1 VNDAPP
7 SELQRLLAVEFDQRG
22 WQYDLDTAHS
32 LVDEAVRRGAVDA
45 QALAAR
51 VPTAFLR
58 RNHTDRDALAR
69 AIERAIGGR
78 VPEPEHDA
86 TVTLVAQDNRQFH
99 LSMGPGAQI
108 TDSNVNVGGTQIN
121 IQPGA
126 DKDDLLAG
134 VRAIVRAG
142 LTTEWDPHAA
152 RALSRALEG
161 RVDIEYTE
169 VEEVTAEV
177 VKEEATTQR
186 RARDFMSKVAASGLG
201 GALSAGIMAGA
212 AQVLPLLTS

>member
-1 VNDAPP
+1 MNDTSP
-7 SELQRLLAVEFDQRG
+7 SELQRHLAVEFDERG

-32 LVDEAVRRGAVDA
+32 VVDEAVRHGAVDA

-58 RNHTDRDALAR
+58 RNRTDRDALAR

-78 VPEPEHDA
+78 VPVPEQGA
-86 TVTLVAQDNRQFH
+86 TVTLVAQDNRQYH
-99 LSMGPGAQI
+99 LSMGPAQI

-126 DKDDLLAG
+126 DKDELLAG
-134 VRAIVRAG
+134 VRALVRAG
-142 LTTEWDPHAA
+142 LTGTWDDDAA
-152 RALSRALEG
+152 RALSRARQG
-161 RVDIEYTE
+161 RDDIEYTD

-177 VKEEATTQR
+177 VEEEAATQGR
-186 RARDFMSKVAASGLG
+186 VRDFMSKVAASGLG
-201 GALSAGIMAGA
+201 GALSHGIIAGA
-212 AQVLPLLTS
+212 AQVL

>member
-1 VNDAPP
+1 MNDASA

-32 LVDEAVRRGAVDA
+32 MVDEAVRCGAVDV
-45 QALAAR
+45 QALAAQA
-51 VPTAFLR
+51 PAAFLR

-78 VPEPEHDA
+78 VPVPEQGSK
-86 TVTLVAQDNRQFH
+86 VTLVAQDNRQYH

-108 TDSNVNVGGTQIN
+108 TDSNVNVGATQIN

-126 DKDDLLAG
+126 HRDELLAG
-134 VRAIVRAG
+134 VRALVRAG
-142 LTTEWDPHAA
+142 LTGDWDADAA
-152 RALSRALEG
+152 RALSRTLEG
-161 RVDIEYTE
+161 RDDIEYTD

-177 VKEEATTQR
+177 VKEEAATQGR
-186 RARDFMSKVAASGLG
+186 VRDFMSKVAAGGLG
-201 GALSAGIMAGA
+201 GALSHGIIAGA
-212 AQVLPLLTS
+212 AQ

>member
-1 VNDAPP
+1 MNEASP
-7 SELQRLLAVEFDQRG
+7 SELQRLLAVEFEQRG

-32 LVDEAVRRGAVDA
+32 IVDEAVHRGAVEA

-58 RNHTDRDALAR
+58 RNRTDRDVLAG

-78 VPEPEHDA
+78 VPVPEQGA
-86 TVTLVAQDNRQFH
+86 TVTLVAQDNRLYH

-126 DKDDLLAG
+126 ERDELLAG
-134 VRAIVRAG
+134 VRALVRAG
-142 LTTEWDPHAA
+142 LTGEWDADA
-152 RALSRALEG
+152 GRALTRALEG
-161 RVDIEYTE
+161 RDDIEYTD
-169 VEEVTAEV
+169 VEEIAAEV
-177 VKEEATTQR
+177 VKDEAATQDR
-186 RARDFMSKVAASGLG
+186 VRDFMGKVAASGLG
-201 GALSAGIMAGA
+201 GALSHGIIAGA
-212 AQVLPLLTS
+212 AQVLPLLA